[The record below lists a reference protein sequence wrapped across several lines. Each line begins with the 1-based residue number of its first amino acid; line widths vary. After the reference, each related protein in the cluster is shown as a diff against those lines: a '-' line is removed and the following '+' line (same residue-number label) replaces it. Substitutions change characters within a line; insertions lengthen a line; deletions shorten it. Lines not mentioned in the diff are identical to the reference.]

1 MDSISKIDDNN
12 QIPTVAP
19 GRDQLLSKQTHLEHV
34 KDAKD
39 LHEVKTPEK
48 SEELSGDHVVIRD
61 PKKAQAD
68 IIANARTGF
77 EEVTNEEQAEH
88 LVAKM
93 KEYLSNNPE
102 IASSAQD
109 KIPREALLGL
119 LD

>member
-68 IIANARTGF
+68 MFFCCFFLLRI
-77 EEVTNEEQAEH
+77 
-88 LVAKM
+88 LDW
-93 KEYLSNNPE
+93 LSY
-102 IASSAQD
+102 
-109 KIPREALLGL
+109 RL
-119 LD
+119 